1 MLTFVLKNVVAFLHF
16 LFTQTT
22 RIYSQL
28 VKFFGPG
35 LVATKELKL
44 VKQKQNDSGHDD
56 ENDNVAQTISDLQC
70 YFALIRLCFFIS
82 NIYLF
87 EAEPSK

>member
-1 MLTFVLKNVVAFLHF
+1 M
-16 LFTQTT
+16 
-22 RIYSQL
+22 
-28 VKFFGPG
+28 
-35 LVATKELKL
+35 ATKELKL